1 MPLEAGLLEILACPA
16 CHAPLREDTGR
27 SAAGAGDAEG
37 TGDSGTETAELV
49 CTDDSACGLA
59 YPVRDG
65 IPVLLVDEARRP
77 G

>member
-16 CHAPLREDTGR
+16 CHAPLREE
-27 SAAGAGDAEG
+27 SGA
-37 TGDSGTETAELV
+37 ETHELV
-49 CTDDSACGLA
+49 CTGESCGLA

>member
-16 CHAPLREDTGR
+16 CHAPLREDTSR
-27 SAAGAGDAEG
+27 AAEHAAGVEA
-37 TGDSGTETAELV
+37 TGGSGTETAELV